1 MELLLELESLLES
14 QDEEESESQDE
25 DESEELLLSQLL
37 VLSSQSPDVYDVDSL
52 LSEFSG
58 SLISSLSFTLM
69 LTVGLTAT
77 PAVIFQP
84 SVTAFAAESSI
95 ATATIAEILK
105 NQNLDG
111 GWKKIM
117 LKLVENVQHQL
128 LLTVLGQQHNEK
140 TLLPDSARAYELS
153 PLWARFYD
161 LNTNKPIFVGSDG
174 VPKSNF
180 SEIELERR
188 TGYLWY

>member
-1 MELLLELESLLES
+1 MELLLELESLL
-14 QDEEESESQDE
+14 ESQDE

-52 LSEFSG
+52 LYEFSG

-95 ATATIAEILK
+95 ATATIV
-105 NQNLDG
+105 NSFG
-111 GWKKIM
+111 
-117 LKLVENVQHQL
+117 
-128 LLTVLGQQHNEK
+128 T
-140 TLLPDSARAYELS
+140 T
-153 PLWARFYD
+153 
-161 LNTNKPIFVGSDG
+161 T
-174 VPKSNF
+174 
-180 SEIELERR
+180 
-188 TGYLWY
+188 